1 MLDSVNIPV
10 ELIQDKQLTLND
22 VRVFAALVQCSNE
35 KGKCIITRNEIQ
47 KVSGVHRVSRHT
59 QNLFHFGYIRIEKKR
74 NQNTYV
80 IIQSTDEVNSKQPLT
95 LRAFS
100 KDYFEYASGVHSAK
114 TKKTYETAFR
124 EFERI
129 EGNKMLN
136 TIGIRDIEH
145 FLSTKKVEASEWT
158 ARKYYIS
165 LSSAFTKAVQWDCL
179 TENPFKKV
187 SKPKVREVQPAYFT
201 ADDFRLFLSVIADK
215 DFREL
220 CIAGLLT
227 GLRLG
232 ELLALKWGDVDFN
245 SKVIQ
250 VRNSETFTTKTK
262 KNRTV
267 PINEE
272 LYRLLRDRKDNVK
285 FECENVFYSE
295 EGKRL
300 KEGTIS
306 QRFKRYVRRSGL
318 NDRLHFHSL
327 RHSFASALVSCGVPL
342 YAVSKLLGHS
352 TIKTT
357 EIYSHLSPQQLHVE
371 VNRLSRLFTMQ
382 EINSN

>member
-1 MLDSVNIPV
+1 MLDCVNIPV
-10 ELIQDKQLTLND
+10 RLLNDKRLTLND
-22 VRVFAALVQCSNE
+22 VRVYATLLQCSNE
-35 KGKCIITRNEIQ
+35 KSGFYLSRKEIQ
-47 KVSGVHRVSRHT
+47 ESSGVQRVSRHT
-59 QNLFHFGYIRIEKKR
+59 QNLSHFGYIRIEKKR

-80 IIQSTDEVNSKQPLT
+80 IIQSTATVDSKQPMT
-95 LRAFS
+95 LRGFA
-100 KDYFEYASGVHSAK
+100 KDYFEYSAGVHSAK

-158 ARKYYIS
+158 ARKYYMS
-165 LSSAFTKAVQWDCL
+165 LSSAFTKAVQWGYL

-187 SKPKVREVQPAYFT
+187 SKPKAREVQPAYFT
-201 ADDFRLFLSVIADK
+201 EDDFRLFLSVVADK

-220 CIAGLLT
+220 CITGLLT

-232 ELLALKWGDVDFN
+232 ELLALKWSDINFT

-267 PINEE
+267 PMNEE
-272 LYRLLRDRKDNVK
+272 LYRLLRGRKDNVK
-285 FECENVFYSE
+285 FECENIFYSAD
-295 EGKRL
+295 GKQL
-300 KEGTIS
+300 KEGTVS
-306 QRFKRYVRRSGL
+306 QKFKRYVRRTGL

-327 RHSFASALVSCGVPL
+327 RHSFASALVLSGVSL

-352 TIKTT
+352 TSKTT
-357 EIYSHLSPQQLHVE
+357 EIYSHLSPQQLHGE
-371 VNRLSRLFTMQ
+371 VNRISKLFTIH
-382 EINSN
+382 EINNN